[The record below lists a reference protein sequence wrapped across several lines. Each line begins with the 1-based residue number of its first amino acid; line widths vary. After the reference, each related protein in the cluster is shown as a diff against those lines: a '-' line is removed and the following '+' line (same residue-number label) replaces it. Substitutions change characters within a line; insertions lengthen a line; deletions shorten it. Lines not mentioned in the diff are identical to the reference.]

1 MAGDNG
7 LGPGALGGFCVRG
20 KQNADRIAQLRHD
33 HDKLDERVETDR
45 DANRTRWETQKE
57 WNIRMELGG
66 SRDETAKA
74 IAQAVAEQVRREVA
88 PPPKVNLWA
97 YWKLAAAAV
106 LLLLAAGPLA
116 FAATLVAIIGPKTI
130 ADIVEACK

>member
-1 MAGDNG
+1 MAGNNG

-20 KQNADRIAQLRHD
+20 KENADRIAQLRYD
-33 HDKLDERVETDR
+33 HDKLNERFETDR
-45 DANRTRWETQKE
+45 DANRTRWEKQQE

-66 SRDETAKA
+66 SRAETAKV
-74 IAQAVAEQVRREVA
+74 IAQAVTEQLRREVA

-97 YWKLAAAAV
+97 YWKLVAAAV

-116 FAATLVAIIGPKTI
+116 FAATLAAIIGPANI
-130 ADIVEACK
+130 AAIVEACK